1 MFPTKRNR
9 CFAAEWDQQD
19 GILLAWPNMGT
30 DWAPMIDEVT
40 ACYVEITRAI
50 LEDEDER
57 VVIVANDLE
66 EVRQALGP
74 DVDWKRIIIAVMPIN
89 DTWVRDYG
97 PITVWNDGHWSLA
110 NFTFNAW
117 GMKFAADCDNQVNSR
132 LDELNI
138 FKMPWLNY
146 RDIVLEGGSIETD
159 GNGTVMTTTC
169 CLTAPNRNDTLSRE
183 QLEQVLLKRLGCVK
197 MLWLDHGSLV
207 GDDTDGHI
215 DTLARFAP
223 GGVIIYTGCDDPADE
238 HFEPLMKM
246 EEDLKAFTDADGN
259 HYHLI
264 KLPLP
269 DPIYEHGYFRLPAT
283 YANFLITNHQV
294 LVPIYGQPEKDIQA
308 CQLIGEAFPGRK
320 VVGIDCRPL
329 IQEHG
334 SLHCATM
341 QLPKGALSE
350 LISNQ

>member
-1 MFPTKRNR
+1 MTSDQASRVRFL
-9 CFAAEWDQQD
+9 AEWERQD
-19 GILLAWPNMGT
+19 AVLIAWPHAAT
-30 DWAPMIDEVT
+30 DWNDTLDSVVT
-40 ACYVEITRAI
+40 CYAAIARAI
-50 LEDEDER
+50 VADEHLI
-57 VVIVANDLE
+57 IVTPVADDAC
-66 EVRQALGP
+66 RQLTHEFP
-74 DVDWKRIIIAVMPIN
+74 DRITLVNASTN
-89 DTWVRDYG
+89 DTWARDFG
-97 PITVWNDGHWSLA
+97 PLTVLCGDTLHALD
-110 NFTFNAW
+110 FTFNAW
-117 GMKFAADCDNQVNSR
+117 GMKFAANYDNQVTEQLASQGIIACPV
-132 LDELNI
+132 DCH
-138 FKMPWLNY
+138 
-146 RDIVLEGGSIETD
+146 RDMVLEGGSVESD
-159 GNGTVMTTTC
+159 GRGTLLTTTR
-169 CLTAPNRNDTLSRE
+169 CLLERNRNPQWSKDEIER
-183 QLEQVLLKRLGCVK
+183 QLMARLGARKV
-197 MLWLDHGSLV
+197 LWLDHGDIP

-341 QLPKGALSE
+341 QLPKGA
-350 LISNQ
+350 ISNKI

>member
-1 MFPTKRNR
+1 MYQDNKRDR
-9 CFAAEWDQQD
+9 SFAAEWDKQD
-19 GILLAWPNMGT
+19 GILIAWPNMGT
-30 DWAPMIDEVT
+30 DWADMIDEVT
-40 ACYVEITRAI
+40 ACYMEITRAI

-57 VVIVANDLE
+57 VLIVANDE
-66 EVRQALGP
+66 TEVRSALGP
-74 DVDWKRIIIAVMPIN
+74 DVDWSRIIIAVMPIN

-97 PITVWNDGHWSLA
+97 PIAVYHDGQLSLA

-132 LDELNI
+132 LDELKV
-138 FKMPWLNY
+138 FKMPLLNY
-146 RDIVLEGGSIETD
+146 RDLVLEGGSIETD

-183 QLEQVLLKRLGCVK
+183 QLEHILLERLGCVK

-223 GGVIIYTGCDDPADE
+223 GGVIIYTGCDNPEDE
-238 HFEPLMKM
+238 HFQPLMKM
-246 EEDLKAFTDADGN
+246 EEQLKQFTDADGN

-269 DPIYEHGYFRLPAT
+269 SPIYEHEYFRLPAT
-283 YANFLITNHQV
+283 YANFLITNNQV
-294 LVPIYGQPEKDIQA
+294 LVPVYGQPENDVKA

-320 VVGIDCRPL
+320 VVAIDCRPL

-341 QLPKGALSE
+341 QLPKGALAE
-350 LISNQ
+350 NKDR